1 MEKHSILDLIKEA
14 RPEIR
19 ASTLKSYYY
28 GIRRAMPEKSVKRL
42 GVGMSE
48 NRVSMAWMSNFKD
61 VLSRLEA
68 VPYTVAVTKTTLT
81 PLLVIS
87 KHLFGGDSD
96 TYAGYLAESERL
108 GDILCKEQMAHEK
121 TAPMEKNWIELDELR
136 TFVLAMPTATAK
148 QKIRRLI
155 GALYVLHPPARND
168 YSSMQLIDSD
178 EDIDDTTN
186 YLVLKDGVPDHFLFQ
201 SYKTSK
207 KYGLVTVPI
216 GVELR
221 TELQSFLGER
231 KTGLMFGKKMNKSA
245 VSYAMSQAF
254 TPLGKHVTVNT
265 LRHIVT
271 TDSID
276 LDTRLQQKKLAE
288 AMMHS
293 SDQQLCY
300 AKK

>member
-1 MEKHSILDLIKEA
+1 MEKHSILELIKEA

-28 GIRRAMPEKSVKRL
+28 GIRRAMPEKSIKRL

-48 NRVSMAWMSNFKD
+48 NQVSMAWMKNVGD
-61 VLSRLEA
+61 VLLRLEK
-68 VPYTVAVTKTTLT
+68 YTVAVTKTTLT

-87 KHLFGGDSD
+87 KHLFGAESD
-96 TYAGYLAESERL
+96 AYAGYLAESDRL

-121 TAPMEKNWIELDELR
+121 TATMEKNWIELDELR
-136 TFVLAMPTATAK
+136 SFVLALPTETPK
-148 QKIRRLI
+148 QKIRRLV

-216 GVELR
+216 GHELR
-221 TELQSFLGER
+221 TELESFLGER
-231 KTGLMFGKKMNKSA
+231 KTGLLFGKKMNKSA
-245 VSYAMSQAF
+245 VSYAMSQVFA
-254 TPLGKHVTVNT
+254 PLGKHVTVNT